1 MTPNSPA
8 RMVVVK
14 KEEKELRL
22 RQLIIDGLSALTLA
36 DRAANSTPVTLR
48 LVTVS
53 QSTPVARALISLKD
67 ELAQANVVARVVV
80 TKPDHSQLRIGQTCS
95 FRLLTDIRCHDAHE
109 LLVLG
114 DSATWIGDCMRRDPS
129 VRDSYEL
136 HAGSCPD
143 AARLVTVSFE
153 KLWQL
158 SGILQC
164 TDELATFALAGDLAG
179 IPSDG
184 SSPIALTR
192 H

>member
-1 MTPNSPA
+1 MTPSAPA

-22 RQLIIDGLSALTLA
+22 RQLILDGLSALALN
-36 DRAANSTPVTLR
+36 DRAANAAPITLR
-48 LVTVS
+48 LVTIS
-53 QSTPVARALISLKD
+53 QTTPVSRAVIALKD
-67 ELAQANVVARVVV
+67 ELAQANVVARVIV
-80 TKPDHSQLRIGQTCS
+80 TKPEHAGLRIGLACT
-95 FRLLTDIRCHDAHE
+95 FRHLVDVRCHDAHE

-114 DSATWIGDCMRRDPS
+114 DKATWIGDCMRRDPS

-136 HAGSCPD
+136 HAGSCAD

-158 SGILQC
+158 SCIIEAADDQ
-164 TDELATFALAGDLAG
+164 AAFALAGDLAG
-179 IPSDG
+179 LPSDQ
-184 SSPIALTR
+184 SAPTALTR